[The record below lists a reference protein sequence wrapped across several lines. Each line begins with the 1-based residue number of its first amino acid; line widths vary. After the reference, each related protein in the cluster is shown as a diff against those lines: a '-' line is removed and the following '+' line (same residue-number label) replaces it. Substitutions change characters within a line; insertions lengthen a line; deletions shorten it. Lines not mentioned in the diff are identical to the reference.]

1 MRLAE
6 TFVAAGAKI
15 ALHDALL
22 TPIKSDFLG
31 FTIAAMTVHLTFR
44 GQDLNFAC
52 IPQQIRNFRSM
63 AFGCALSV
71 FKHWQGFVFNVDFR
85 LT

>member
-1 MRLAE
+1 VRLAK
-6 TFVAAGAKI
+6 TFGAADALK

-22 TPIKSDFLG
+22 TAIKPDFLC

-52 IPQQIRNFRSM
+52 IFTDTQ
-63 AFGCALSV
+63 L
-71 FKHWQGFVFNVDFR
+71 
-85 LT
+85 